1 MKTFVTALTQVV
13 LALAVCH
20 SLACSSTKTAKKPAA
35 VDDAAERAALVKELA
50 ALVAQGPLYFE
61 TDTDVLTDSSQIL
74 LQRVAAQMH
83 RVPKVRV
90 VIGGHADER
99 GDTAYNLAL
108 GERRGMAAKEYL
120 LRLGIPKQRI
130 EIVSLGEE
138 QPIDLAHNEAAWSVN
153 RRDEF
158 TFLLP
163 GDNRSALRIGVEE
176 VASDLLATTTFGQPE

>member
-1 MKTFVTALTQVV
+1 MKTFAAALTHIVLGLV
-13 LALAVCH
+13 LAN
-20 SLACSSTKTAKKPAA
+20 SLACSTTKVASKGNDNEA
-35 VDDAAERAALVKELA
+35 VARAALVRELN

-74 LQRVAAQMH
+74 LQRIAAQMH

-90 VIGGHADER
+90 VVAGHADER

-108 GERRGMAAKEYL
+108 GEKRGDAARDYL
-120 LRLGIPKQRI
+120 LRLGIPKQRVQ
-130 EIVSLGEE
+130 IVSLGEE
-138 QPIDLAHNEAAWSVN
+138 QPIVTASNREAWAQN

-163 GDNRSALRIGVEE
+163 GDERSALRIGVEE
-176 VASDLLATTTFGQPE
+176 LASDLLASTTFSNEN